1 MTEETRLRGLNRL
14 DFVNFSNLIEQD
26 TSVRDLSPPDPSA
39 PPASGRPASRW
50 TRPSTTRT
58 TTSSLGSPAQTARTS
73 PGKRGTPAN
82 GRTSESRNKLIS
94 FHK

>member
-14 DFVNFSNLIEQD
+14 DFVNFSNLFEQD

-50 TRPSTTRT
+50 TPPSTTRT

-82 GRTSESRNKLIS
+82 GRTSESRNTLIS